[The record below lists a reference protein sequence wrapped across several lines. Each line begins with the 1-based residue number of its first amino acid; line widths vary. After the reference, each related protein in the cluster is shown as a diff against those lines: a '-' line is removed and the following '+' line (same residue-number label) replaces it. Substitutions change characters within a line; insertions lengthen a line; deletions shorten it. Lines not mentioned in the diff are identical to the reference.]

1 MSKTMREMDPSQRPR
16 ERLLEFGPGVLSDAE
31 LIAVLM
37 RSGRRGHGAV
47 DEAHQLLHDT
57 GGLIH
62 VARLDVREITRRKG
76 MGPAKAATLVAAIEL
91 GQRVLRDRLRDGRR
105 LVSPDAAGEFLV
117 SRLAKERREVFGI
130 LSLDGRHR
138 FLGCNELTRGTR
150 TQAPVDPAEVFRRA
164 LLDDAAGMVA
174 FHNHPSGDLEPS
186 RDDIGLTRR
195 LVEGGAV
202 LGVPVHDH
210 LIVAGGRW
218 LSLRSI
224 RPRLFQPPVSNV
236 ERQGRMGEMFIRD

>member
-16 ERLLEFGPGVLSDAE
+16 ERLLQFGPAVLSDAE

-47 DEAHQLLHDT
+47 DEAHRLLYDV

-62 VARLDVREITRRKG
+62 VARLDVRELTRRPG
-76 MGPAKAATLVAAIEL
+76 IGPAKAAAVVAAIEL

-117 SRLAKERREVFGI
+117 SRLAKERGEVFGI

-138 FLGCNELTRGTR
+138 FLGLNELTRGTR
-150 TQAPVDPAEVFRRA
+150 NQAPVDPAEVFRRA
-164 LLDDAAGMVA
+164 LLDDAAGTVA

-186 RDDIGLTRR
+186 ADDIGLTRR
-195 LVEGGAV
+195 LVAAGAM

-224 RPRLFQPPVSNV
+224 RPRLFEPPPAP
-236 ERQGRMGEMFIRD
+236 

>member
-1 MSKTMREMDPSQRPR
+1 MSRTIREMDPSQRPR
-16 ERLLEFGPGVLSDAE
+16 ERLLAFGPGVLSDAE

-37 RSGRRGHGAV
+37 RSGRPGHGAV
-47 DEAHQLLHDT
+47 DEAHRLLHDA

-62 VARLDVREITRRKG
+62 VARLEVRELTRRRG
-76 MGPAKAATLVAAIEL
+76 MGPAKAAALVAAIEL

-105 LVSPDAAGEFLV
+105 LVSPEAAGEFLV
-117 SRLAKERREVFGI
+117 SRLAKERREIFGI
-130 LSLDGRHR
+130 ISLDGRHR
-138 FLGCNELTRGTR
+138 FLRFNELTRGTR

-164 LLDDAAGMVA
+164 LMDDAAGMVV

-186 RDDIGLTRR
+186 RDDIGITRR
-195 LVEGGAV
+195 LVDGGGL

-218 LSLRSI
+218 LSLRSV
-224 RPRLFQPPVSNV
+224 RPRLFQPPSS
-236 ERQGRMGEMFIRD
+236 EG